1 MVGLLRQAA
10 VGPGIVVINPI
21 LSGSPIAD
29 GLSHNCGNQWHNRP
43 MIWSAGDLG
52 IEIDFGL
59 LYKEPGAILQRKEKG
74 RWHDYLV
81 KSEPVVNPFDGPEVF
96 QLATTRRE

>member
-1 MVGLLRQAA
+1 
-10 VGPGIVVINPI
+10 
-21 LSGSPIAD
+21 
-29 GLSHNCGNQWHNRP
+29 

-74 RWHDYLV
+74 HWHDYV
-81 KSEPVVNPFDGPEVF
+81 VDGEPVTNPFDVGKRWCQGGINCENS
-96 QLATTRRE
+96 AS